1 MHTFFLLLA
10 LLIAGLAAGCG
21 SVLLRLVPAG
31 GRRPLALGVLATPPL
46 ALAFAA
52 YHVTPLFWMDCSPLA
67 GWDRI
72 ATLTLLGAIAAVAA
86 VALILNCARL
96 VLIERLL
103 SACPPLSTE
112 DRPALLPTLT
122 RRQEVALPDVRLLDA
137 DAPLAVAG
145 GLWRPAVVLS
155 TWLLEH
161 LDPEELAAV
170 FAHELVHVSRRDY
183 LTRWAARVLRD
194 ATVYLPSA
202 WYALAVVEMD
212 EELHADAEAV
222 KLTGRPLAMASALG
236 KVWAGAL
243 TSPRPLVLAGLPNYA
258 GNSQALLEERLS
270 RLMDGKVEQKSSAM
284 VRGLAGLGILSL
296 SGLVPRLLLMG
307 ATALPLVCSV
317 RPH

>member
-1 MHTFFLLLA
+1 MHAFFLLLA
-10 LLIAGLAAGCG
+10 LLFAGLAAGAG

-31 GRRPLALGVLATPPL
+31 GRRLLALGVLVTPPL

-52 YHVTPLFWMDCSPLA
+52 YHVTPLFWMDCSPLV

-72 ATLTLLGAIAAVAA
+72 ATLALLGALGAVAA
-86 VALILNCARL
+86 IAVIVNCARL
-96 VLIERLL
+96 ILIERLRGACSAL
-103 SACPPLSTE
+103 SAE
-112 DRPALLPTLT
+112 DRQALLPAFSG
-122 RRQEVALPDVRLLDA
+122 RRDVAPPDVRLLHA

-145 GLWRPAVVLS
+145 GLRRRAVVLS

-170 FAHELVHVSRRDY
+170 FAHELVHASRRDY
-183 LTRWAARVLRD
+183 LTRWVARVLRD

-212 EELHADAEAV
+212 EELYADAEAV

-236 KVWAGAL
+236 KVWAAAL
-243 TSPRPLVLAGLPNYA
+243 TSRPLVLAGLPNYA
-258 GNSQALLEERLS
+258 ANSQALLEERLS
-270 RLMDGKVEQKSSAM
+270 RLIDGKAEQKSPAV
-284 VRGLAGLGILSL
+284 VRGLAAVGILSL
-296 SGLVPRLLLMG
+296 SGIVPRLLLMG
-307 ATALPLVCSV
+307 VAALPLICTI